1 MSAPEPLLA
10 AARHA
15 LAETYGFAGYRPG
28 QEEIVAALLGGEDVL
43 AVMPTGAGKSLCFQL
58 PALVRGGLTLVV
70 SPLIALMRDQLRALE
85 ALGLPAAALHS
96 GEDDFE
102 IANAYEGV
110 ASGRVKLLY
119 VAPEGLA
126 REGTL
131 DLLRKTRVALLAVD
145 EAHCIS
151 YWGHDFRPEYA
162 RLGELARS
170 LGSPPILA
178 VTASAG
184 PHTRDDIA
192 ALLFPHPP
200 QVFLRSFARENLALA
215 FRERRDGLRQLAD
228 FVERHAGSSGIVY
241 CNSRRKVDVL
251 ARDLRGF
258 GFDAL
263 PYHAGQGGEER
274 SAHQDAFF
282 AREGV
287 VMVATIAFG
296 MGVDKPNVR
305 FVAHADPPDSVE
317 GYYQEIGRAGRDGLP
332 ANTLLLFDRRE
343 LARRWRPP
351 AALANDPVALAES
364 LRRRAM
370 ARLCVAPR
378 CRVQALLAEF
388 GEESAPCGACDH
400 CRGIFAATRR
410 AKALVTGLQAAAL
423 SWTAGLRDDAGALED
438 LKPEEATSSAPDEWA
453 PPSPGTRAPA
463 LSVARERLL
472 RELFAARLTRAR
484 ARGLALRRIVSDD
497 ALMRLARGDSVGAA
511 LEGVDPRDAGVF
523 LAVLA
528 RSRQA

>member
-1 MSAPEPLLA
+1 
-10 AARHA
+10 
-15 LAETYGFAGYRPG
+15 
-28 QEEIVAALLGGEDVL
+28 
-43 AVMPTGAGKSLCFQL
+43 
-58 PALVRGGLTLVV
+58 
-70 SPLIALMRDQLRALE
+70 
-85 ALGLPAAALHS
+85 
-96 GEDDFE
+96 
-102 IANAYEGV
+102 
-110 ASGRVKLLY
+110 
-119 VAPEGLA
+119 
-126 REGTL
+126 
-131 DLLRKTRVALLAVD
+131 
-145 EAHCIS
+145 
-151 YWGHDFRPEYA
+151 
-162 RLGELARS
+162 
-170 LGSPPILA
+170 
-178 VTASAG
+178 
-184 PHTRDDIA
+184 
-192 ALLFPHPP
+192 
-200 QVFLRSFARENLALA
+200 
-215 FRERRDGLRQLAD
+215 
-228 FVERHAGSSGIVY
+228 
-241 CNSRRKVDVL
+241 
-251 ARDLRGF
+251 DLRGL

-332 ANTLLLFDRRE
+332 ANTLLLFDQRE

-351 AALANDPVALAES
+351 AALASDPVALAES

-370 ARLCVAPR
+370 ARLCVAPG

-423 SWTAGLRDDAGALED
+423 SWTAGLWDDAGALED
-438 LKPEEATSSAPDEWA
+438 LKPEEATSGAPDEWA

-472 RELFAARLTRAR
+472 RELFAARLARAR
-484 ARGLALRRIVSDD
+484 ARGLAPRRIVSDD
-497 ALMRLARGDSVGAA
+497 ALTRLARGDSVGAA